1 MGLIYCVIFSRLSLV
16 TVSHS
21 HNSHRTSQSHRQSQS
36 QSVVRSTQSQSQS
49 QTVTVTEHRHR
60 SDVSECQMSDVRCQ
74 IRQVQVH
81 VLAYLCLFGRLVE
94 GLPLKLWKVLL
105 LTHPAATVGNVGP
118 DLQDLDRRVGI
129 CVPREHRSKSAQ
141 CSHATV

>member
-1 MGLIYCVIFSRLSLV
+1 MCQ
-16 TVSHS
+16 
-21 HNSHRTSQSHRQSQS
+21 N
-36 QSVVRSTQSQSQS
+36 VR
-49 QTVTVTEHRHR
+49 
-60 SDVSECQMSDVRCQ
+60 CQHVRCQ
-74 IRQVQVH
+74 IDLRQVQVH

-141 CSHATV
+141 CILHRDLIQVQIELGERRVYAQGVRKQLARP